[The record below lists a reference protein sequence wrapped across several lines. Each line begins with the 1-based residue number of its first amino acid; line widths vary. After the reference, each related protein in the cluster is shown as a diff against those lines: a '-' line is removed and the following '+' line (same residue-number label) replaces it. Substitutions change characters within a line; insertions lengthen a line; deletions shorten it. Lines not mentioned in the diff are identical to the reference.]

1 MQLTT
6 AEEQVM
12 RYIWKLERAYMKNI
26 LDEFPE
32 PKPATT
38 TVSTLFKRMTLK
50 GFIGFEQHGSNRLYY
65 PLVKKTDYFSS
76 HLKSLIN
83 DFFNNSATQ
92 FASFFTTET
101 NMSEKELKELRDL
114 VDKQI
119 KSNSKKKMSEP
130 IINYIIR
137 SSVSLVFVYLFFTYF
152 LAGNKMH
159 RFNRFYLIASLVF
172 SFVSPTINHSLI
184 FFPSSLVTNLVM
196 TFPVYRIAIPNYRH
210 LLRTR

>member
-1 MQLTT
+1 MQLSN

-12 RYIWKLERAYMKNI
+12 KYIWKLERAYMKNI

-38 TVSTLFKRMTLK
+38 TVSTLLKRMTVK

-65 PLVKKTDYFSS
+65 PLIKKTDYFSS

-92 FASFFTTET
+92 FASFFTSEISET
-101 NMSEKELKELRDL
+101 ELKELRDL

-119 KSNSKKKMSEP
+119 KSKSKKK
-130 IINYIIR
+130 
-137 SSVSLVFVYLFFTYF
+137 
-152 LAGNKMH
+152 
-159 RFNRFYLIASLVF
+159 
-172 SFVSPTINHSLI
+172 
-184 FFPSSLVTNLVM
+184 
-196 TFPVYRIAIPNYRH
+196 
-210 LLRTR
+210 

>member
-1 MQLTT
+1 MQLSN

-12 RYIWKLERAYMKNI
+12 KYIWELERAYMKNI

-38 TVSTLFKRMTLK
+38 TVSTLLKRMTVK

-65 PLVKKTDYFSS
+65 PLITKTDYFSS

-92 FASFFTTET
+92 FASFFTSEISETE
-101 NMSEKELKELRDL
+101 LRELRDL

-119 KSNSKKKMSEP
+119 KSNSKKK
-130 IINYIIR
+130 
-137 SSVSLVFVYLFFTYF
+137 
-152 LAGNKMH
+152 
-159 RFNRFYLIASLVF
+159 
-172 SFVSPTINHSLI
+172 
-184 FFPSSLVTNLVM
+184 
-196 TFPVYRIAIPNYRH
+196 
-210 LLRTR
+210 

>member
-1 MQLTT
+1 MQLSN

-12 RYIWKLERAYMKNI
+12 KYIWKLERAYMKNI

-38 TVSTLFKRMTLK
+38 TVSTLLKRMTSK

-92 FASFFTTET
+92 FASFFTSEISET
-101 NMSEKELKELRDL
+101 ELKELRDL
-114 VDKQI
+114 VDEQI
-119 KSNSKKKMSEP
+119 KSNSKKK
-130 IINYIIR
+130 
-137 SSVSLVFVYLFFTYF
+137 
-152 LAGNKMH
+152 
-159 RFNRFYLIASLVF
+159 
-172 SFVSPTINHSLI
+172 
-184 FFPSSLVTNLVM
+184 
-196 TFPVYRIAIPNYRH
+196 
-210 LLRTR
+210 

>member
-1 MQLTT
+1 MQLSN

-12 RYIWKLERAYMKNI
+12 KYIWKLERAYMKNI

-38 TVSTLFKRMTLK
+38 TVSTLLKRMTVK

-65 PLVKKTDYFSS
+65 PLIKKTDYFSS

-92 FASFFTTET
+92 FASFFTSEISET
-101 NMSEKELKELRDL
+101 ELKALRDL

-119 KSNSKKKMSEP
+119 KIKSKKK
-130 IINYIIR
+130 
-137 SSVSLVFVYLFFTYF
+137 
-152 LAGNKMH
+152 
-159 RFNRFYLIASLVF
+159 
-172 SFVSPTINHSLI
+172 
-184 FFPSSLVTNLVM
+184 
-196 TFPVYRIAIPNYRH
+196 
-210 LLRTR
+210 